1 VQRVALFN
9 KINGRSLQPRNGV
22 RGVAS
27 ILLSVLLLEFI
38 AVFFPFDKLENEH
51 FQLQKFI
58 ITFVCGLQ

>member
-22 RGVAS
+22 RVAS

-38 AVFFPFDKLENEH
+38 ADFLLLTN
-51 FQLQKFI
+51 
-58 ITFVCGLQ
+58 